1 MIEAPEKAVL
11 RRTCC
16 SVWSH
21 PLAHLLL
28 GERMHPGGERTTA
41 ATVEDLALARGSLVL
56 DLGCGGGFGVR
67 SLADAGMVPVGID
80 LAPDAV
86 KVASETSVAA
96 VGAAENLP
104 LRPASLDGA
113 IAECVLSLVPDK
125 AAALGELHR
134 VVRKGG
140 RIALSDVT
148 LEGELPL
155 PLDPLVSWSAC
166 VGGALGSS
174 GYESLLGE
182 AGFGDPRSV
191 SLDYELGGLLEQVRR
206 RLALAEMVV
215 RAGGID
221 LDALRPGLRPE
232 ALKVGRDLVSLGIEA
247 VGDGVLGYKLFSAT
261 RA

>member
-1 MIEAPEKAVL
+1 
-11 RRTCC
+11 
-16 SVWSH
+16 
-21 PLAHLLL
+21 
-28 GERMHPGGERTTA
+28 
-41 ATVEDLALARGSLVL
+41 
-56 DLGCGGGFGVR
+56 R
-67 SLADAGMVPVGID
+67 SLAGAGMVPVGID
-80 LAPDAV
+80 LAPEAV
-86 KVASETSVAA
+86 RVASEAGVAA
-96 VGAAENLP
+96 VGAAESLP

-134 VVRKGG
+134 VVREGG

-148 LEGELPL
+148 LDGELPL

-166 VGGALGSS
+166 VGGALGGW
-174 GYESLLGE
+174 GYERLLGE
-182 AGFGDPRSV
+182 AGFEDLTTV
-191 SLDYELGGLLEQVRR
+191 SLDHELGGLLEQVRR

-232 ALKVGRDLVSLGIEA
+232 ALKVGRDLISFGIEA
-247 VGDGVLGYKLFSAT
+247 IGDGVLGYKLFSAT